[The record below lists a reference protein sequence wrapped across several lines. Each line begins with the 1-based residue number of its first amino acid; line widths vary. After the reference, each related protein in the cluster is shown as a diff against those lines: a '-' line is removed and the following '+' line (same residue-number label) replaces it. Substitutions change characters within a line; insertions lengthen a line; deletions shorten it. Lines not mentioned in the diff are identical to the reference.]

1 MRLRSRG
8 LLHPHKEA
16 GWGSGVAVFFIL
28 ILGASKASGEE
39 GLDAGPVQT
48 HSKGRAKSAS
58 DEQLQ

>member
-1 MRLRSRG
+1 MGLKGHR

-16 GWGSGVAVFFIL
+16 EWDSGVAVFFIL

-39 GLDAGPVQT
+39 GFDAGPVKA
-48 HSKGRAKSAS
+48 HSKGRAKGAG